1 MRRDSRITALGMIF
15 ERYFNEN
22 PFDEEIISEQKEKDK
37 AFTSEIIEQYN
48 AHRDEIESEIEKVL
62 IGYEKDRVYK
72 IDFAILSLALIE
84 IKFCKTPTAIAINE
98 AVEIAKAYSTEKS
111 AKFINGIL
119 SALVNG
125 EKKC

>member
-37 AFTSEIIEQYN
+37 AFKSEIIEHYN
-48 AHRDEIESEIEKVL
+48 AHREEIESEIEKVL

>member
-1 MRRDSRITALGMIF
+1 MRRDSRITALGIIF

-22 PFDEEIISEQKEKDK
+22 PFDDEILSEQKEKDK
-37 AFTSEIIEQYN
+37 AFTDEILREYN
-48 AHRDEIESEIEKVL
+48 SHKEEIESEIEKVL

-84 IKFCKTPTAIAINE
+84 IRYLQTPVAIAINE
-98 AVEIAKAYSTEKS
+98 AVEIAKTYSTENS

-119 SALVNG
+119 STLVNG
-125 EKKC
+125 DKKC